1 MGDVL
6 AELEDTTPKPQKK
19 TRPGRPKKVKDIL
32 PPNITGVA
40 QTPRDPGDRVEMECN
55 YPATMTKII
64 SIMSDYAAAEVD
76 LVFGA
81 RGCEIY
87 AKDHMQKVDIYV
99 NLPGVNM
106 THYFCARP
114 TRVRINQ
121 NNFRTIVNGINKS
134 CSNITFIL
142 LEKDYKL
149 HLHVLV
155 RENIQDS
162 ITSFKIDVIT
172 ADDPEPAQL
181 PNDAEYPLCFSI
193 AAANF
198 KQQITTMKSYERMT
212 IDKSSNDGI
221 TLIAEKTRGKQTPDI
236 HTSYPINALLNL
248 TTKVTGDEV
257 FQATIRIEN
266 IRRFAL
272 KAMGEVVRV
281 AADLHNKI
289 TFSTTMKDKEGAAL
303 IKIYVEHAVYGSA
316 D

>member
-1 MGDVL
+1 MGDIL

-32 PPNITGVA
+32 PPILTGVA
-40 QTPRDPGDRVEMECN
+40 QAPRDPGDRVEMECG

-81 RGCEIY
+81 RGCEIF

-99 NLPGVNM
+99 QLPGINM
-106 THYFCARP
+106 THYYCARP

-134 CSNITFIL
+134 CANITFIL
-142 LEKDYKL
+142 LEKDYKF

-162 ITSFKIDVIT
+162 VTNFKIDVIN

-181 PNDAEYPLCFSI
+181 PNDADYPLCFSI

-212 IDKSSNDGI
+212 IDKSSDDGI

-236 HTSYPINALLNL
+236 HTSYPINALLNM
-248 TTKVTGDEV
+248 TTKITGDEV
-257 FQATIRIEN
+257 FQATINIEN

-272 KAMGEVVRV
+272 KAMGEVVRIC
-281 AADLHNKI
+281 ADLHNKI
-289 TFSTTMKDKEGAAL
+289 TFSTTMKEKEGAAL
-303 IKIYVEHAVYGSA
+303 IKIYVEHAAYGTL